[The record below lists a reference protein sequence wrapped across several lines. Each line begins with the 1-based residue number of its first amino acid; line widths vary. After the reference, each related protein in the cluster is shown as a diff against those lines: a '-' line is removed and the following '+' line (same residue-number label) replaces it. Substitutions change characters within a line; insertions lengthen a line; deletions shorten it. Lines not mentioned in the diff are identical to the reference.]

1 MSSLKRSHRAISN
14 LDSASGT
21 GVDQASSSFSN
32 DAARKR
38 VRVSVGRPVKPT
50 APREPSTV
58 SEESEQSAG
67 EEESRNGRDS
77 PPRTQYEI
85 MRDGGFR
92 HLENEELDDQR
103 ATQAINARSHRVG
116 DNRAAENGIIENV
129 ECINFMCHERL
140 YVELGPL
147 INFIVGEN
155 GSGKSAVLTALT
167 LCLGAKASSTNRG
180 GSLKSFIKEGRDQA
194 VITVCI
200 KNQGLDAYQPDLYG
214 ETIRV
219 ERHFSRSGTSGFRL
233 KSERGKTISTKKAEI
248 DEITEYWGLQVDN
261 PLNVLSQ
268 DNARQFLNS
277 ATPAVKYKYFF
288 KGVQLEQLDHNY
300 KLISEMLDSHEEK
313 LVKLKEDAA
322 QLEVKYQR
330 AKKDKQAV
338 EANLGLRAEGQRI
351 RTQLAWCQVVD
362 AERGLAKQQEQLEAL
377 TSKLVE
383 DARNIEKATGQLTTC
398 DEKIEQLEAAVAEKS
413 REKESE
419 EEGVEAALAAY
430 QEAKAKLEDH
440 RREEREAHAQIKNAR
455 ASVASWK
462 EKIVAE
468 EQRLGEESG
477 SARQKLQEQLDEA
490 NAEEARLQRQISE
503 GSAQLPIL
511 VKESDAAAEHVTQC
525 EKRLNAKGKEV
536 QDARGR
542 IQNLQS
548 NNRSPYA
555 AFDPKI
561 PQLLKAIERDDGF
574 ERRPVGPVGLHIQLL
589 KPVWSSILE
598 TTFGQFLNSFLVVS
612 KQDQRRLVELMRQIG
627 IRNVPV
633 TIGKPLPPG
642 TKLKEPDEQF
652 LTILRALKIENDW
665 VRDQLIVN
673 YMIEKI
679 ILVERREDAEEI
691 MYGSEGPPRDVSV
704 SLSLHDR
711 KRNQGIRIQVRPSG
725 ISTSTVTEFKRA
737 PRMKSD
743 VETQIGLHEETLRLL
758 DGEFQELR
766 KEKATLETARRHCH
780 EQVTRLRQTNDKLEA
795 AITKIAAKITN
806 LNEENDQYEG
816 ADGRLAQYQEELR
829 LAELDKEH
837 HGTQYGELHVKRDSL
852 NKEVEEQKRKLNHEK
867 EKIKDL
873 EAQLNKVDR
882 KLQQA
887 RDLRQMAVVAKNRA
901 YDTQAETETLKH
913 RAEQE
918 CAYQAQAVAE
928 CTEGASA
935 QSPNRVEI
943 DEGENYA
950 SLEKKYNAICKQLK
964 QRAERIGATD
974 EQINDRLREAKAA
987 FLAASQEFES
997 QQSFQQDAKR
1007 SLADRL
1013 VRWRHFQQHI
1023 SAHSRI
1029 NFRYLLSER
1038 GFRGNILFDHKQ
1050 RKLQLSVEPDETR
1063 KNAGGRSTK
1072 TLSGGEKSFSS
1083 ICMLLAIWEA
1093 MGSPLRCLDEFDV
1106 FMDNVNRTISTK
1118 MLIDAA
1124 RRSVSRQYIMITPNA
1139 IEGRASLGKDVNIIR
1154 LTDPRQRTLPQMT

>member
-14 LDSASGT
+14 LDSANGT
-21 GVDQASSSFSN
+21 GVEQASSSFSN

-50 APREPSTV
+50 APREPSAV
-58 SEESEQSAG
+58 SEESEQSEQSAG
-67 EEESRNGRDS
+67 EESRNGRDS

-200 KNQGLDAYQPDLYG
+200 KNQGQDAYQPDLYG

-313 LVKLKEDAA
+313 LVKLKDDAA

-362 AERGLAKQQEQLEAL
+362 AERGLAQQQAQLEAL

-383 DARNIEKATGQLTTC
+383 DARNIDKATGQLTTC
-398 DEKIEQLEAAVAEKS
+398 DEKIEQLEACCGGK
-413 REKESE
+413 
-419 EEGVEAALAAY
+419 
-430 QEAKAKLEDH
+430 EAKAKLEDH

-462 EKIVAE
+462 EKIAAE

-490 NAEEARLQRQISE
+490 NAEEARLQHQILE
-503 GSAQLPIL
+503 GNAQLPIL

-574 ERRPVGPVGLHIQLL
+574 ERRPVGPVGLHMQLL

-598 TTFGQFLNSFLVVS
+598 TTFGQFLNSFLVVN

-642 TKLKEPDEQF
+642 TKLKEPDGQF
-652 LTILRALKIENDW
+652 LTILRALKIEDDW

-679 ILVERREDAEEI
+679 ILVERREDAEDI

-725 ISTSTVTEFKRA
+725 ISTSTVSEFKRA

-816 ADGRLAQYQEELR
+816 ADGRLAQYQEELK

-887 RDLRQMAVVAKNRA
+887 RDLRQMAVVAKNTA

-935 QSPNRVEI
+935 QSPNPQA
-943 DEGENYA
+943 A
-950 SLEKKYNAICKQLK
+950 SGTH
-964 QRAERIGATD
+964 RRTD

-1038 GFRGNILFDHKQ
+1038 GFRGNISRQ
-1050 RKLQLSVEPDETR
+1050 WWWILQLSVEPDETR

>member
-1 MSSLKRSHRAISN
+1 MSSRKRSHRAIGGREAE
-14 LDSASGT
+14 DVT
-21 GVDQASSSFSN
+21 GSEQASSAFSN
-32 DAARKR
+32 DASRKR
-38 VRVSVGRPVKPT
+38 ARVSIGRPEKRP
-50 APREPSTV
+50 APPPREETPV
-58 SEESEQSAG
+58 SDDSEQSAG
-67 EEESRNGRDS
+67 EDSDGGRNS

-85 MRDGGFR
+85 MRDGDFH

-103 ATQAINARSHRVG
+103 ATQAINARSQRIG

-180 GSLKSFIKEGRDQA
+180 GSLKSFIKEGRDHA

-200 KNQGLDAYQPDLYG
+200 KNQGADAYQPDLYG
-214 ETIRV
+214 RTISV

-313 LVKLKEDAA
+313 LIKLKDDAA
-322 QLEVKYQR
+322 QLEIKYQK

-338 EANLGLRAEGQRI
+338 EANLGLRAEGHRI

-362 AERGLAKQQEQLEAL
+362 AERELEKRQEEVETLS
-377 TSKLVE
+377 TKLVE
-383 DARNIEKATGQLTTC
+383 DARNIETATGQLEAC
-398 DEKIEQLEAAVAEKS
+398 DQKIVQLDAAWTEKTQEKGTQEAAV
-413 REKESE
+413 
-419 EEGVEAALAAY
+419 EAATSAY
-430 QEAKAKLEDH
+430 QDAKGKLEDH
-440 RREEREAHAQIKNAR
+440 RREEREAHAQIRNAT
-455 ASVASWK
+455 ANVANWK
-462 EKIVAE
+462 EKIAAE

-477 SARQKLQEQLDEA
+477 SARQKLQEKMDEA
-490 NAEEARLQRQISE
+490 NAEEARLQQNILDGTE
-503 GSAQLPIL
+503 QLPTLIQN
-511 VKESDAAAEHVTQC
+511 SDAAADKVTQS
-525 EKRLNAKGKEV
+525 EKRLSAKGLEV
-536 QDARGR
+536 QDAKSR
-542 IQNLQS
+542 IQSLQ
-548 NNRSPYA
+548 NKNRSAFA

-561 PQLLKAIERDDGF
+561 PDLLKAIERDGGF
-574 ERRPVGPVGLHIQLL
+574 EKRPVGPVGLHIQLL

-598 TTFGQFLNSFLVVS
+598 TTLGQFLNSFLVVS
-612 KQDQRRLVELMRQIG
+612 KQDQKRLVELMRQVG

-633 TIGKPLPPG
+633 TIGKPLAPG
-642 TKLKEPDEQF
+642 TRLKEPDEQF
-652 LTILRALKIENDW
+652 LTVLRALKIDNDW

-679 ILVERREDAEEI
+679 ILIEKRKDAEEI
-691 MYGSEGPPRDVSV
+691 MFAASGTPRDVSV
-704 SLSLHDR
+704 SLSLHDH
-711 KRNQGIRIQVRPSG
+711 KRNQGIRIMVKPSG
-725 ISTSTVTEFKRA
+725 ISTSTVSEWRKT

-743 VETQIGLHEETLRLL
+743 VETQIGIHEETLRQL
-758 DGEFQELR
+758 DGEYQELR
-766 KEKATLETARRHCH
+766 REKAMLETARRQCH
-780 EQVTRLRQTNDKLEA
+780 EQVTKQKHTNQKLEA
-795 AITKIAAKITN
+795 ALTKIAAKITN

-816 ADGRLAQYQEELR
+816 ADGRLAQYQEELK

-837 HGTQYGELHVKRDSL
+837 HGTQYGEMHVERDSL
-852 NKEVEEQKRKLNHEK
+852 NKAVEEQKKKLNNEK
-867 EKIKDL
+867 DKTKDL

-887 RDLRQMAVVAKNRA
+887 RDLRQMALVAKNA
-901 YDTQAETETLKH
+901 AFETQAETVSLKQ
-913 RAEQE
+913 RAEEE
-918 CAYQAQAVAE
+918 CIYQTQAVAE

-935 QSPNRVEI
+935 QSPNRVDI

-974 EQINDRLREAKAA
+974 EQINNRLRDAKAA
-987 FLAASQEFES
+987 FLEASNESES

-1154 LTDPRQRTLPQMT
+1154 